1 MYCGRNAGNLAV
13 GEPMERQYK
22 NLGYFLI
29 FLIAFVAAGFYKP
42 YFALIPNFDPS
53 ITPLVQVH
61 AILLM
66 SFVALLVAQPL
77 LIRYKKRALHKS
89 LGKLTYFLMP
99 LLVASCV
106 GVIFKE
112 YDEALRSGSVEAALR
127 SIFSDVAQLLLLVFF
142 YLLAILNRHNVPVHM
157 RYMIAVAL
165 IVAPAGIARVL
176 GYWFAVPRYA
186 SGLASNALLDAVLL
200 ALILFDRRNRLNFR
214 PYLLVLPLFVLSHV
228 AFAFLGMPLT
238 PP

>member
-1 MYCGRNAGNLAV
+1 V
-13 GEPMERQYK
+13 ERQYK

-29 FLIAFVAAGFYKP
+29 VLVALVAVGFYKP

-77 LIRYKKRALHKS
+77 LIRYRKKGLHKS

-106 GVIFKE
+106 GVILKE

-142 YLLAILNRHNVPVHM
+142 YLLAILNRHNVPIHM

-176 GYWFAVPRYA
+176 GYWFEIPRYA
-186 SGLASNALLDAVLL
+186 SGLASNALLDAVLI
-200 ALILFDRRNRLNFR
+200 ALILFDRRNHLNYR
-214 PYLLVLPLFVLSHV
+214 PYMLVLPLFVLSHA
-228 AFAFLGMPLT
+228 AFALLARPMAPS
-238 PP
+238 

>member
-1 MYCGRNAGNLAV
+1 
-13 GEPMERQYK
+13 MERQYK

-29 FLIAFVAAGFYKP
+29 VLVAFVAGGFFKP

-77 LIRYKKRALHKS
+77 LIRYKQRGLHKS

-112 YDEALRSGSVEAALR
+112 YAEALSRTPSVEAALR
-127 SIFSDVAQLLLLVFF
+127 SIFSDVAQLLLLIFF
-142 YLLAILNRHNVPVHM
+142 YSLAILNRCHVPVHM

-176 GYWFAVPRYA
+176 GYWFEVPRYA
-186 SGLASNALLDAVLL
+186 SGVASNALIDAVLI
-200 ALILFDRRNRLNFR
+200 ALILFDRRNHLNYR
-214 PYLLVLPLFVLSHV
+214 PYMLVLPLFALSHA
-228 AFAFLGMPLT
+228 AFAILGRPLAPT
-238 PP
+238 

>member
-1 MYCGRNAGNLAV
+1 LGSIKAV
-13 GEPMERQYK
+13 ERQYK
-22 NLGYFLI
+22 NLGYFL
-29 FLIAFVAAGFYKP
+29 LILVAFVAAGFYKP
-42 YFALIPNFDPS
+42 YFSLIPNFNAD
-53 ITPLVQVH
+53 ITPLVQAH

-77 LIRYKKRALHKS
+77 LIRNKQKEFHKI

-112 YDEALRSGSVEAALR
+112 YDEALSRAGSVELARR
-127 SIFSDVAQLLLLVFF
+127 SIFSDAAQLFLLVVF
-142 YLLAILNRHNVPVHM
+142 YLLAVLNQRNVPVHM

-176 GYWFAVPRYA
+176 GYWFEVPRYA
-186 SGLASNALLDAVLL
+186 SGLASNALLDAVLI
-200 ALILFDRRNRLNFR
+200 ALILYDRRHHLNFR
-214 PYLLVLPLFVLSHV
+214 PYLLVLPLFVLSHA
-228 AFAFLGMPLT
+228 AFAVLGRPVA

>member
-1 MYCGRNAGNLAV
+1 
-13 GEPMERQYK
+13 MERQYK
-22 NLGYFLI
+22 NLGYFL
-29 FLIAFVAAGFYKP
+29 LILVAFVAVGFYKP
-42 YFALIPNFDPS
+42 YFALIPHFDAG

-77 LIRYKKRALHKS
+77 LIRYRRRALHKS
-89 LGKLTYFLMP
+89 LGKLSYFLMP

-112 YDEALRSGSVEAALR
+112 YDEALARSASVETALR
-127 SIFSDVAQLLLLVFF
+127 SIFSDVAQLLLLVVF
-142 YLLAILNRHNVPVHM
+142 YLLAILNRRNVPAHM

-176 GYWFAVPRYA
+176 GYWFEVPRYA
-186 SGLASNALLDAVLL
+186 SGLASNALLDIVLI
-200 ALILFDRRNRLNFR
+200 ALILFDRRNHLNYC
-214 PYLLVLPLFVLSHV
+214 PYMLVLPLFVLSHA
-228 AFAFLGMPLT
+228 AFAVLARPMSPS
-238 PP
+238 

>member
-1 MYCGRNAGNLAV
+1 
-13 GEPMERQYK
+13 MERQYK

-29 FLIAFVAAGFYKP
+29 VLVAFVAVGFFKP

-77 LIRYKKRALHKS
+77 LIRYKNRELHKS

-112 YDEALRSGSVEAALR
+112 YDEALLRVASTEAALR
-127 SIFSDVAQLLLLVFF
+127 SIYSDAAQLFLLGVCF
-142 YLLAILNRHNVPVHM
+142 
-157 RYMIAVAL
+157 
-165 IVAPAGIARVL
+165 L
-176 GYWFAVPRYA
+176 GQ
-186 SGLASNALLDAVLL
+186 
-200 ALILFDRRNRLNFR
+200 NRLN
-214 PYLLVLPLFVLSHV
+214 
-228 AFAFLGMPLT
+228 
-238 PP
+238 